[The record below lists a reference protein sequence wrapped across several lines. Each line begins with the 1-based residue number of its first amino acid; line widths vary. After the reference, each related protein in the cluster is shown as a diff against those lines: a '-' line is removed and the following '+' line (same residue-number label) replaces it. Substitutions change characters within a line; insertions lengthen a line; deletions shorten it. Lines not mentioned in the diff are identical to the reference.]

1 MTIEQIYTGCLSQG
15 SYYIESNGEAAV
27 IDPLREFK
35 PYIKKA
41 TKNNSVI
48 KYIFE
53 THFHADFVSGH
64 ITLSKKTNA
73 QIVFGPKAKTK
84 FKSII
89 AEDQQEFKVG
99 DIIIKVLH
107 TPGHTIESTTYL
119 LRRKNKDI
127 AIFSGDTLFLGD
139 VGRPDLAQKTENLT
153 KEDLAGLL
161 YESLRKKIMPL
172 SNDIIVYP
180 AHGSGSACGK
190 NLSKETVGTL
200 GEQKRT
206 NYALRSDMTKEEFI
220 KEVTDGLLPPPKYFP
235 LNVKMN
241 KEGYDDIDKI
251 INNGTK
257 PLNTKE
263 FERIANQ
270 INAIVLDV
278 RNQNDFAK
286 AHIPQSIFIGI
297 DGNFAPWVG
306 ALIGDVSQPILLITP
321 EGREEETV
329 TRLSRVGFDNTLGYL
344 KGGINVWRK
353 DGKSIDSVEEV
364 DANEFEKLI
373 KEKKQLIFDVRKNSE
388 YNSEHVFNAKNTP
401 LDFINI
407 HMNKFYNKNT
417 FYLHCAGGY
426 RSMIAA
432 SILKSRGIHN
442 FVDVSGGFNQIK
454 KTKINIISEDLKLY

>member
-27 IDPLREFK
+27 IDPLREFN

-41 TKNNSVI
+41 TKNNSEI

-89 AEDQQEFKVG
+89 AEDQQEFKIG

-107 TPGHTIESTTYL
+107 TPGHTLESTTYL
-119 LRRKNKDI
+119 LRYKNKDI

-139 VGRPDLAQKTENLT
+139 VGRPDLAQKTDNFT

-172 SNDIIVYP
+172 SNNILVYP

-270 INAIVLDV
+270 TNAVVLDV

-373 KEKKQLIFDVRKNSE
+373 KEKKQLIFDVRKNNE
-388 YNSEHVFNAKNTP
+388 YNIEHVVNAKNTP

-407 HMNKFYNKNT
+407 HMNKFSNKNT

-442 FVDVSGGFNQIK
+442 FLDVSGGFNQIK
-454 KTKINIISEDLKLY
+454 KTKINIISED

>member
-89 AEDQQEFKVG
+89 AEDQQEFKIG

-119 LRRKNKDI
+119 LRYKNKDI

-139 VGRPDLAQKTENLT
+139 VGRPDLAQKTENFT

-172 SNDIIVYP
+172 SNNIIVYP

-220 KEVTDGLLPPPKYFP
+220 KEVTDGLLPPPRYFP

-251 INNGTK
+251 INKGTK
-257 PLNTKE
+257 PLKTKE

-270 INAIVLDV
+270 TNVVVLDV

-353 DGKSIDSVEEV
+353 DGKSIDSVKEV
-364 DANEFEKLI
+364 DVNEFEKLI

-388 YNSEHVFNAKNTP
+388 YNSEHVVNAKNTP

-407 HMNKFYNKNT
+407 QMNKFSNKNT

-442 FVDVSGGFNQIK
+442 FVDISGGFNQIK
-454 KTKINIISEDLKLY
+454 KTKINIISED

>member
-1 MTIEQIYTGCLSQG
+1 
-15 SYYIESNGEAAV
+15 
-27 IDPLREFK
+27 
-35 PYIKKA
+35 
-41 TKNNSVI
+41 
-48 KYIFE
+48 
-53 THFHADFVSGH
+53 
-64 ITLSKKTNA
+64 
-73 QIVFGPKAKTK
+73 
-84 FKSII
+84 
-89 AEDQQEFKVG
+89 
-99 DIIIKVLH
+99 
-107 TPGHTIESTTYL
+107 
-119 LRRKNKDI
+119 
-127 AIFSGDTLFLGD
+127 
-139 VGRPDLAQKTENLT
+139 
-153 KEDLAGLL
+153 
-161 YESLRKKIMPL
+161 
-172 SNDIIVYP
+172 
-180 AHGSGSACGK
+180 
-190 NLSKETVGTL
+190 
-200 GEQKRT
+200 
-206 NYALRSDMTKEEFI
+206 MTKEEFI

-270 INAIVLDV
+270 TNAVVLDV

-306 ALIGDVSQPILLITP
+306 TLIEDVSQPILLITP

-344 KGGINVWRK
+344 KGGINIWRK
-353 DGKSIDSVEEV
+353 EGKPIDTVKEV
-364 DANEFEKLI
+364 SANEFEKLNN
-373 KEKKQLIFDVRKNSE
+373 EEKQLIFDVRKNNE
-388 YNSEHVFNAKNTP
+388 YNSEHIVNAKNTP

-407 HMNKFYNKNT
+407 HMNEFFNKKT

-442 FVDVSGGFNQIK
+442 FVDVNGGFNEIK
-454 KTKINIISEDLKLY
+454 KTKIDITKD

>member
-1 MTIEQIYTGCLSQG
+1 MIIEQIYTGCLSQG

-27 IDPLREFK
+27 IDPLREFN

-89 AEDQQEFKVG
+89 AEDQQEFKIG

-107 TPGHTIESTTYL
+107 TPGHTLESTTYL
-119 LRRKNKDI
+119 LRYKNKDI

-139 VGRPDLAQKTENLT
+139 VGRPDLAQKTDNFT

-172 SNDIIVYP
+172 SNNILVYP

-270 INAIVLDV
+270 TNAVVLDV

-344 KGGINVWRK
+344 KGGIKVWRK
-353 DGKSIDSVEEV
+353 DKKSIDSVEEV
-364 DANEFEKLI
+364 DVNEFEKLI
-373 KEKKQLIFDVRKNSE
+373 KEKKQLIFDVRKNIE
-388 YNSEHVFNAKNTP
+388 YNIEHVANALNTP

-407 HMNKFYNKNT
+407 HMNKFSNKNT

-454 KTKINIISEDLKLY
+454 KTKINIISED